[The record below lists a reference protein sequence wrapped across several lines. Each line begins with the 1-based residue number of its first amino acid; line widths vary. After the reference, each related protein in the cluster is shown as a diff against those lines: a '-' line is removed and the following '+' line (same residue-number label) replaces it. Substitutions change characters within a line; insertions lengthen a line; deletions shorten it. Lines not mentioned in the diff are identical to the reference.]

1 MSEALPLSLKLRV
14 ITSHEVLVD
23 EQVEEVSIPS
33 LEGYLGILPGHR
45 NLLVALGKGAIEYR
59 KSQSKK
65 HVAVNGGY
73 ASVQP
78 GSVLVFTDLDE
89 DEPR

>member
-1 MSEALPLSLKLRV
+1 MSEALPSSLKLRV

-23 EQVEEVSIPS
+23 DEVEEVFLPS

-45 NLLVALGKGAIEYR
+45 TLLVALGKGAIEYH
-59 KSQSKK
+59 KAQSKK

-73 ASVQP
+73 ARIKAE
-78 GSVLVFTDLDE
+78 SVLVFTDSDE
-89 DEPR
+89 DESR

>member
-1 MSEALPLSLKLRV
+1 MNEALPLYLKLRV

-23 EQVEEVSIPS
+23 EQVKEVSIPS

-45 NLLVALGKGAIEYR
+45 KLLVALGKGAIEYR
-59 KSQSKK
+59 NAQSKK

-73 ASVQP
+73 ARIQP
-78 GSVLVFTDLDE
+78 ESVLVFTDLDE
-89 DEPR
+89 DEPK

>member
-1 MSEALPLSLKLRV
+1 MSEALPLYLKLRV

-23 EQVEEVSIPS
+23 EQVKEVSIPS

-45 NLLVALGKGAIEYR
+45 KLLVALGKGVIEYR
-59 KSQSKK
+59 KAQSKK
-65 HVAVNGGY
+65 HVVVNGGY
-73 ASVQP
+73 ARVQP
-78 GSVLVFTDLDE
+78 ESVLVFTDLDE

>member
-1 MSEALPLSLKLRV
+1 MSEALPKSLNLRV

-23 EQVEEVSIPS
+23 DEVEEVSIPS

-59 KSQSKK
+59 KAQSKK
-65 HVAVNGGY
+65 HVRVSGGY
-73 ASVQP
+73 ARIQP
-78 GSVLVFTDLDE
+78 ESVLVFTDPE
-89 DEPR
+89 KDEPR

>member
-1 MSEALPLSLKLRV
+1 MSEILPSSLKLRV
-14 ITSHEVLVD
+14 ITSHKVLVD
-23 EQVEEVSIPS
+23 DEVEEVSIPS

-59 KSQSKK
+59 KAQSKK

-73 ASVQP
+73 ASVRSE
-78 GSVLVFTDLDE
+78 SVLVFTESEE

>member
-1 MSEALPLSLKLRV
+1 MSEALPLSLTLRV

-59 KSQSKK
+59 KAQSKK
-65 HVAVNGGY
+65 HVSVNGGY
-73 ASVQP
+73 ARIQP
-78 GSVLVFTDLDE
+78 ESVLVFTDSDE